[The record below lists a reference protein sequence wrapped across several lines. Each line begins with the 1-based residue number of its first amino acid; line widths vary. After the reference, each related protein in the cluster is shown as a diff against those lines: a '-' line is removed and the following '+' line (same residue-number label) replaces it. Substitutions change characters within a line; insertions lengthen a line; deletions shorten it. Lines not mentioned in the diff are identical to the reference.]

1 MLWTNPTMA
10 SSIGCCLGFICAG
23 LLAAGREYMTIPHAP
38 FELLLYGR
46 DGRIQI
52 RQYENLLTA
61 VAAIDTLRPGLIR
74 GYSLSLVL
82 HTGTLHDAS
91 SRTEVKFVGVL
102 KRGGET

>member
-1 MLWTNPTMA
+1 
-10 SSIGCCLGFICAG
+10 
-23 LLAAGREYMTIPHAP
+23 MTIPHAP

-61 VAAIDTLRPGLIR
+61 VAAIDTLRPALLR

-82 HTGTLHDAS
+82 HTGTLHDAP
-91 SRTEVKFVGVL
+91 SRTEVRRSVKERRRDMSCTAIVLLVGTQPSRVSDSPV
-102 KRGGET
+102 